1 MEDLLLI
8 WERTLGSLQST
19 IDPRLYTLWIRSLK
33 IQECDGNPTVICP
46 NKMALVYVEKTFK
59 NDISEAFSAQGG
71 CGTLLFRCE
80 QQSSTSMSFIQ
91 SPSVSKT
98 VSVVPNSASVSGSQ
112 SADVFGT
119 GLNKNQVLKRSSS
132 RSKADRS
139 GSQTDGCIYEWN
151 LEHGSLVPVKNSL
164 MQSKTFE
171 NFYHG
176 NTNSVAVVAAKQ
188 MCIDIDKEVHNSNP
202 LYIYGKPGL
211 GKTHLLWSIG
221 NQICKTHPAKKVIY
235 VDAQKFLE
243 HISNIFSDVSAKT
256 ESPKRVSKLKDG
268 YSQADVLLIDD
279 IQHIAR
285 GQATQDAMFTIFNN
299 LFNNQKRIIL
309 TSDKVPGELQKMNER
324 FISRLSQGAQVLIE
338 PPSAEDRLAIT
349 SLKVKEMNI
358 DIDPD
363 AIKFISSTFR
373 TSVRE
378 IEGALKTL
386 SIWKN
391 SDKMVGS
398 LTTAHVKQA
407 LESQIS
413 MLKRTITAVEIIK
426 LACDC
431 FAVTKSEML
440 GPKKD
445 RRVSSARQIAMYVTR
460 ELTDLSLP
468 DIGAEFGDK
477 DHTTVLNAWKKIS
490 EKLNKG
496 DPDTIA
502 KHKQLMMCIDY
513 KTENNG

>member
-8 WERTLGSLQST
+8 WERTLGSLQDSV
-19 IDPRLYTLWIRSLK
+19 DPRLYASWIRSLK
-33 IQECDGNPTVICP
+33 IQECDGNPTIICP
-46 NKMALVYVEKTFK
+46 NNMALVYVEKMFK
-59 NDISEAFSAQGG
+59 DAISEAFSSNGG
-71 CGTLLFRCE
+71 LGTLSFKCE
-80 QQSSTSMSFIQ
+80 QQTQIGRSFIQ
-91 SPSVSKT
+91 SPAVSKT
-98 VSVVPNSASVSGSQ
+98 VLPAQSGAAVQKPQPPEVFVSSLNTHQ
-112 SADVFGT
+112 SS
-119 GLNKNQVLKRSSS
+119 KRSSV
-132 RSKADRS
+132 RSKSDRS
-139 GSQTDGCIYEWN
+139 GSQTPGCIYEWS
-151 LEHGSLVPVKNSL
+151 LEHGSLVPVQNSL
-164 MQSKTFE
+164 MQKKTFD
-171 NFYHG
+171 NFYQG
-176 NTNSVAVVAAKQ
+176 NTNSVAYVAAEK
-188 MCIDIDKEVHNSNP
+188 MCNEIDKEVDISNP

-221 NQICKTHPAKKVIY
+221 NRICKTHPAKKVIY
-235 VDAQKFLE
+235 VDAQRFLE

-256 ESPKRVSKLKDG
+256 ESSKRVSKLKDG

-279 IQHIAR
+279 IQHIAK
-285 GQATQDAMFTIFNN
+285 GQATQDAMFIIFNN
-299 LFNNQKRIIL
+299 LFNNQKRIIM
-309 TSDKVPGELQKMNER
+309 TSDKVPGELQKMSER
-324 FISRLSQGAQVLIE
+324 LVSRLSQGAQVLID
-338 PPSAEDRLAIT
+338 PPSLEDRLAIT
-349 SLKVKEMNI
+349 GMKAKEMSISI
-358 DIDPD
+358 DQD
-363 AIKFISSTFR
+363 AIKFIGSTFR

-386 SIWKN
+386 SLWKQ
-391 SDKMVGS
+391 SEKMEGS

-413 MLKRTITAVEIIK
+413 TLKRTISPVEIIR
-426 LACDC
+426 LACEC

-468 DIGAEFGDK
+468 DIGSEFGDK

-513 KTENNG
+513 KTENI